1 MLGIFND
8 CYPPV
13 MDGVSVTIHNYAY
26 WLHKKGEDVC
36 VVTPSAVNYRDQDPF
51 PVYRYRSLPL
61 LFRKPYR
68 MGFPQYDKALQRRL
82 DQTDFSL
89 VHAHSPFSSG
99 KLALHLARERKIPLV
114 ATFHSKYRSD
124 FQRVIPFDFVVD
136 HLIKGI
142 IDFYN
147 QADEVWIPQASVEAT
162 IREYGYQGKVVVV
175 DNGNDFA
182 GTYSLEARKQARQ
195 RFSLPDD
202 VPVLLFVGQHIYE
215 KNLEFLLRSV
225 AKLTDL
231 NYRMFFVGTG
241 YAAEALKQLSVQLGL
256 SDCVSFQGSVLD
268 RQCLRDYYLVADL
281 FLFPSLYDNAPLVVR
296 EAAALHTPALMISG
310 STASAVIQDN
320 QNGFLSTETTD
331 DYAQCIRN
339 ILSDRSRLDRVAV
352 GASQTLA
359 RSWEDIADEVSERYQ
374 RLITNYIRK

>member
-1 MLGIFND
+1 M
-8 CYPPV
+8 
-13 MDGVSVTIHNYAY
+13 
-26 WLHKKGEDVC
+26 
-36 VVTPSAVNYRDQDPF
+36 
-51 PVYRYRSLPL
+51 
-61 LFRKPYR
+61 
-68 MGFPQYDKALQRRL
+68 
-82 DQTDFSL
+82 
-89 VHAHSPFSSG
+89 
-99 KLALHLARERKIPLV
+99 
-114 ATFHSKYRSD
+114 
-124 FQRVIPFDFVVD
+124 VD

-268 RQCLRDYYLVADL
+268 RQCLRDYYLAADL